1 MTIGYRA
8 PQPVLGISAV
18 PVAAVGFGAPLPI
31 LGIALQ
37 IPVATV
43 GFRSPLPLPLIY
55 SNPAEV
61 TPVVSPGYR
70 GVDLQRLRLEDDE
83 LALLMFVVAKSRGKR
98 N

>member
-1 MTIGYRA
+1 MATGYR
-8 PQPVLGISAV
+8 
-18 PVAAVGFGAPLPI
+18 APLPI
-31 LGIALQ
+31 LGISAVPAV
-37 IPVATV
+37 PVAAV

>member
-1 MTIGYRA
+1 MATGYR
-8 PQPVLGISAV
+8 
-18 PVAAVGFGAPLPI
+18 APLPI
-31 LGIALQ
+31 LGLSAV
-37 IPVATV
+37 PVATV

>member
-1 MTIGYRA
+1 MATGYRA
-8 PQPVLGISAV
+8 PLPILGLSAV
-18 PVAAVGFGAPLPI
+18 PVAA
-31 LGIALQ
+31 
-37 IPVATV
+37 V